1 MKVKTTPDNDNK
13 NNIQESIEKL
23 NKNIETLIEQKEKE
37 KSKTNSGDK
46 TVSSSSYEEKLQKLQ
61 DKKEDKYREENRKLR
76 DSLFDSFV
84 PRDIRNPGINALA
97 GGLLGIDPAVMQAF
111 GVDKAVGSLFD
122 NLRSKRRTNQDI
134 KIESQR
140 LNRRYESVDKTTKKQ
155 YGSVI
160 QEDEDTKYAKH
171 FNELN
176 KTLKEGFSSKKEQAE
191 EKKEKSNFFSKILGF
206 LSGPMMKLIGGLVLG
221 MLAIRG
227 INLVLNKLY
236 DGLANSWL
244 GRQLGLDKRN
254 GDGTGRDEDGKK
266 NNLSDTDKFLDEGLG
281 ISAGLKTG
289 GLSLINK
296 GNAAKTY
303 LSLNK
308 PLEGLTPQQRVAT
321 VAKDSRFALSAETM
335 KKAGLYE
342 NKGTFGWLN
351 KAANNTKPGV
361 LNKVSSW
368 TAKQGLKAYPTVTK
382 TAGWLTKGAGKIIGK
397 AATPLAIG
405 LGALEAGSAFAKG
418 DNRGGYGAIAG
429 TAGGIGG
436 ALAGAAL
443 GQLAIPI
450 PVVGAL
456 IGGIAGAL
464 GGDLLGRKTS
474 NAIYDANHPEQ
485 ESLNLDT
492 DKYLSQ
498 SKSLEETQR
507 ALEQMKLTNDFQ
519 RTSIESLEN
528 IEKILKESQY
538 QDKAYYSEDLQKSLF
553 SVPSS
558 KEDYPHSDMSTT
570 MKISEISDRIFHVT
584 K

>member
-1 MKVKTTPDNDNK
+1 
-13 NNIQESIEKL
+13 
-23 NKNIETLIEQKEKE
+23 
-37 KSKTNSGDK
+37 
-46 TVSSSSYEEKLQKLQ
+46 
-61 DKKEDKYREENRKLR
+61 
-76 DSLFDSFV
+76 
-84 PRDIRNPGINALA
+84 
-97 GGLLGIDPAVMQAF
+97 MQAF

-122 NLRSKRRTNQDI
+122 NLRSKRRINQDI

-191 EKKEKSNFFSKILGF
+191 EKKEKSNFFSRILGF

-308 PLEGLTPQQRVAT
+308 PLEGLTTQQKVAY
-321 VAKDSRFALSAETM
+321 VAKHPEEYALSAEVM

-361 LNKVSSW
+361 LNNVSSW

-382 TAGWLTKGAGKIIGK
+382 TAGWLTKGAGKLIGK

-405 LGALEAGSAFAKG
+405 LGAYEAGSAFAKG
-418 DNRGGYGAIAG
+418 DKRGGWGAISG
-429 TAGGIGG
+429 TAGGLGG
-436 ALAGAAL
+436 AAAGAAAGAAL
-443 GQLAIPI
+443 GSVVPIIGTAIGGI
-450 PVVGAL
+450 
-456 IGGIAGAL
+456 IGGIAGAM
-464 GGDLLGRKTS
+464 GGDWLGRKAS

-570 MKISEISDRIFHVT
+570 MKIGEISDRIFHIN